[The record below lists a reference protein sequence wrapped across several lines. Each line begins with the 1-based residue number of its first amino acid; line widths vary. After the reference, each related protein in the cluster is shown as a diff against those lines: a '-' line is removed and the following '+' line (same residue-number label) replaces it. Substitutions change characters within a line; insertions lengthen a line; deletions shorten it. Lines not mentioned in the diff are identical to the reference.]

1 MTVLLLE
8 YQSTLLAIDLAQ
20 VGRLV
25 LREGISP
32 VDDRLLFPSQGGTTY
47 VQLKNDRL
55 LPASRVIGI
64 HECPTVQSV
73 SPFLAGALKTNPFA
87 GFFHCKDK
95 VFGLLSPDFLAKK
108 E

>member
-20 VGRLV
+20 VGRLTQQ
-25 LREGISP
+25 EGISP
-32 VDDRLLFPSQGGTTY
+32 FDERLLFPSQGGTTY

-64 HECPTVQSV
+64 HECPAVQAV
-73 SPFLAGALKTNPFA
+73 SPFLAGALKTNPYA
-87 GFFHCKDK
+87 GFFHHKDK
-95 VFGLLSPDFLAKK
+95 IFGLLSPDFLAQK